1 MLKSLF
7 FTKKFTPPYRY
18 GIALGGGGAR
28 GFAHLGVLKA
38 LEELGI
44 KPDVISGVSAGAIA
58 GAFIAGGF
66 SPDEVFEIMKENRL
80 GNFTSMQIPRD
91 GLLNFDKL
99 QHTIARYIPAKN
111 IEDLPIPFYAAASNL
126 NDGKVEYFH
135 RGNLGKI
142 VQASA
147 SIPVLFSP
155 VNIDGKKYVDGG
167 IFDNIPIAPLKEQCE
182 ITIAINISPTQ
193 RVEKLSNLIDIATR
207 TFHLS
212 VDATSY
218 QKKENCDIYIEPPE
232 LYNYP
237 ILDASKAEQMFLIG
251 YEYTKS
257 LNITSKP

>member
-7 FTKKFTPPYRY
+7 SRKRSAPYRY
-18 GIALGGGGAR
+18 GVALGGGGAR

-44 KPDVISGVSAGAIA
+44 KPDIISGVSAGAIV

-66 SPDEVFEIMKENRL
+66 TPEEVFEIMKENRL
-80 GNFTSMQIPRD
+80 GNFTSIQLPRD

-126 NDGKVEYFH
+126 NDGVIEYFNK
-135 RGNLGKI
+135 GDLGKI
-142 VQASA
+142 VQASS

-155 VNIDGKKYVDGG
+155 VIINGKKYVDGG
-167 IFDNIPIAPLKEQCE
+167 IFDNIPIAPLKDKCDT
-182 ITIAINISPTQ
+182 IIAINITPSHKAD
-193 RVEKLSNLIDIATR
+193 KLNNLIDIATR

-212 VDATSY
+212 VESTSFR
-218 QKKENCDIYIEPPE
+218 KKEECDIYIEPPE

-237 ILDASKAEQMFLIG
+237 ILDASKAEKMFRIG
-251 YEYTKS
+251 YEYTKMLEVFS
-257 LNITSKP
+257 PE

>member
-7 FTKKFTPPYRY
+7 NRKKTTAPYRY

-38 LEELGI
+38 LQEAGI
-44 KPDVISGVSAGAIA
+44 KPDIISGVSAGAIV

-80 GNFTSMQIPRD
+80 GNFTGIQFPRD

-99 QHTIARYIPAKN
+99 QHTITRFIPAKN
-111 IEDLPIPFYAAASNL
+111 IEDLPLPFYVAASNL
-126 NDGKVEYFH
+126 NDGVIEYFDK
-135 RGNLGKI
+135 GELGKT

-155 VNIDGKKYVDGG
+155 VKINGKKYVDGG
-167 IFDNIPIAPLKEQCE
+167 IFDNVPIAPLKEKCE
-182 ITIAINISPTQ
+182 TIIGINISPTQ
-193 RVEKLSNLIDIATR
+193 RVDKLNNLIDIASR

-212 VDATSY
+212 VESTSVR
-218 QKKENCDIYIEPPE
+218 KKEECDIYIAPSE

-237 ILDASKAEQMFLIG
+237 ILDASKAEKMFLIG
-251 YEYTKS
+251 YEYTKA
-257 LNITSKP
+257 LQVFAQE